1 MTRDE
6 RRCGEAIWMA
16 LKGWAQQ
23 EPELMSRTAEKPRM
37 PSQDM
42 RPSNA
47 DCHPSRRLFR
57 GGLCRECFQMESRPG
72 LGQGLPPRF
81 LDVEQRAV
89 LSIPEQCPECDGL
102 VYGMAPNAADPV
114 LARRVA
120 CAICGWDA
128 YLTADAAVLSDQA
141 RRRRSG
147 AGPSFS
153 PSHAGRESRQASPR
167 RPHHPTEERRN

>member
-1 MTRDE
+1 MTPYE

-16 LKGWAQQ
+16 LRGWAQQ

-47 DCHPSRRLFR
+47 DCHPNRRLFR
-57 GGLCRECFQMESRPG
+57 EGLCRECFQVERRSK

-102 VYGMAPNAADPV
+102 VYSLAQTGPDLA

-128 YLTADAAVLSDQA
+128 YLTSEATVLAEPGQ
-141 RRRRSG
+141 RRR
-147 AGPSFS
+147 A
-153 PSHAGRESRQASPR
+153 
-167 RPHHPTEERRN
+167 